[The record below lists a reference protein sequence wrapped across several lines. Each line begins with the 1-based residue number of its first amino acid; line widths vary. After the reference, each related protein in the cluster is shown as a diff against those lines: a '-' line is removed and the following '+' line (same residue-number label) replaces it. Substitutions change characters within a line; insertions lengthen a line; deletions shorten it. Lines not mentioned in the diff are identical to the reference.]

1 MHPTRENFKT
11 LARVIKII
19 YLGSHQKNA
28 ETKPFIPG
36 ASALKSSETHIRVNL
51 E

>member
-11 LARVIKII
+11 LSRVIKII
-19 YLGSHQKNA
+19 YFGSHQKNA
-28 ETKPFIPG
+28 ETKFFIPG
-36 ASALKSSETHIRVNL
+36 TSAFKPTESHVRVKL